1 MQIKHGKSFIST
13 KWWFINFLIILPYC
27 VSAQLQQDD
36 RLEIPLFSDQEA
48 FDAIPASD
56 EGVMLFRKIESRVGD
71 QLELIQLDTQLH
83 QQWRGTL
90 PLDFNQSLEKK
101 TVFKRHLYL
110 VFRNNNFSN
119 ASFLLYKIDIK
130 TGDYIKYTIHNV
142 LPFIPTVFSVTSNGS
157 LIGGYFNRV
166 PVVLFF
172 DFKTQKSKILPGLFN
187 EPGELNQLKIN
198 ADESYDVLISAKNY
212 QKQQTIWVKNYDPTG
227 KLIRNVMLQPD
238 GNHNLIFGR
247 TIQMNNKDQII
258 AGVYGNRSGEY
269 SNGLFIARLTAD
281 GLQQMHYY
289 NFADLENFFNYL
301 RLKKINRIKERI
313 QRKKLKG
320 KKIKFQYSLIVHEL
334 LADQNQFVLLGEAF
348 YKKYRT
354 MENQSIMSS
363 SYNRPI
369 IFDGYQYTHA
379 VLLGIDQSGKLLWD
393 NSFEINDVRTFTL
406 EQFVKID
413 VQNDK
418 IVLLY
423 LFDNK
428 LRSKIIQDNTVLEGK
443 ASNDI
448 RLNSAEDLSS
458 EDGTSMSRL
467 EYWYGNHFV
476 AYGVQNV
483 VSNTF
488 SLRRKKKVFFIN
500 KISYR

>member
-1 MQIKHGKSFIST
+1 MPLCG
-13 KWWFINFLIILPYC
+13 
-27 VSAQLQQDD
+27 SAQLQQDD
-36 RLEIPLFSDQEA
+36 RLEIPIFSDQET
-48 FDAIPASD
+48 FDAIPATD
-56 EGVMLFRKIESRVGD
+56 AGILLFRQAESRSGNA
-71 QLELIQLDTQLH
+71 LELIHLDTLLH
-83 QQWRGTL
+83 QQWRGSL
-90 PLDFNQSLEKK
+90 PLDQRLTLEKK
-101 TVFKRHLYL
+101 VVFKNTLFLIFRHSNFTSANFHLY
-110 VFRNNNFSN
+110 R
-119 ASFLLYKIDIK
+119 IDVK
-130 TGDYIKYTIHNV
+130 TGNYIKFIIHNV
-142 LPFIPTVFSVTSNGS
+142 LPFIPTVFSVTSNGT
-157 LIGGYFNRV
+157 LLGGYFNRV

-172 DFKTQKSKILPGLFN
+172 DFKTQKSKVLPGLFN

-198 ADESYDVLISAKNY
+198 EDESFDILISAKNY

-281 GLQQMHYY
+281 DLQQMHYY

-301 RLKKINRIKERI
+301 RPKKINRIKERI
-313 QRKKLKG
+313 QRKKVKG
-320 KKIKFQYSLIVHEL
+320 KKIKFQYNLIVHEL
-334 LADQNQFVLLGEAF
+334 LADQNQFILLGEAF

-354 MENQSIMSS
+354 LESQSIMSS

-379 VLLGIDQSGKLLWD
+379 VLLGIDLNGKLLWD

-443 ASNDI
+443 SSNDI

-458 EDGTSMSRL
+458 EDGTNISRL
-467 EYWYGNHFV
+467 EYWYGNHFM
-476 AYGVQNV
+476 AYGVQDV

-488 SLRRKKKVFFIN
+488 SLRKKKKVFFVN